1 MKYYCIKQRDIT
13 DCGAACL
20 ATVCKQY
27 GKSISV
33 AKLREIA
40 GTDRDGTNAYGLVRS
55 AERLNFTAKAVKGN
69 AEAFFSEFPLPAIA
83 HTVTETGLEHY
94 VVIHK
99 ISKNKVIVADP
110 AKGII
115 KTTPDEFFKIWTGAL
130 ILLVPET
137 VFDKSSETKSLFER
151 FWRLLL
157 PQKRLIFDVML
168 ASVVITVL
176 GIAGAFYFQI
186 IIDDVLA
193 AGLEKTLHIVSV
205 GVILLNLFAVLLS
218 AMRTQLLLY
227 LSQKLD
233 IALLLGYYD
242 HVLKLPMNFFGTRKV
257 GEIISRFQDASSIR
271 DALSNVTLT
280 VLLDTVMAIAGG
292 IMLCVKSVKLFL
304 IAAIMVFIYALLVFA
319 FNKPYRR
326 ANQRQME
333 DNAQLTAYLVESLNG
348 MQTIK
353 ALNGENCVHTETEF
367 KFVKLLKSIFSLS
380 SMENV
385 QTALTAFVEA
395 VGEVLILWVGAY
407 SVMQGSMTI
416 GSLITFN
423 ALLVYFLDPIK
434 SLINLQPELQT
445 AIVAS
450 DRLGEILDLEIEKV
464 NQENKVSPTS
474 LKGDI
479 VIDNVTFRY
488 GTRRAILEDFSLTIH
503 RGARVAIVG
512 ESGAGKS
519 TVAKLLLGLYKCEK
533 GIITIADYA
542 IEDISLDTL
551 RKKIAYVPQETF
563 LFSDTILNNLVFGS
577 EASDI
582 ETVMEC
588 AKAAQVHTFVNEL
601 PMRYETK
608 LDENAGN
615 LSGGQKQR
623 IAIARA
629 LLKKPEIMIFDEA
642 TGNLDAVTE
651 KAVQETIERYSRD
664 MTTIIIAHRL
674 STIRSCD
681 KIFVMENGRIVESGT
696 HQELMQMVDGR
707 YRKLYMSQTGE

>member
-1 MKYYCIKQRDIT
+1 M
-13 DCGAACL
+13 
-20 ATVCKQY
+20 
-27 GKSISV
+27 
-33 AKLREIA
+33 
-40 GTDRDGTNAYGLVRS
+40 RS

-280 VLLDTVMAIAGG
+280 VLLD
-292 IMLCVKSVKLFL
+292 
-304 IAAIMVFIYALLVFA
+304 
-319 FNKPYRR
+319 
-326 ANQRQME
+326 
-333 DNAQLTAYLVESLNG
+333 
-348 MQTIK
+348 
-353 ALNGENCVHTETEF
+353 
-367 KFVKLLKSIFSLS
+367 
-380 SMENV
+380 
-385 QTALTAFVEA
+385 
-395 VGEVLILWVGAY
+395 
-407 SVMQGSMTI
+407 
-416 GSLITFN
+416 
-423 ALLVYFLDPIK
+423 
-434 SLINLQPELQT
+434 
-445 AIVAS
+445 
-450 DRLGEILDLEIEKV
+450 
-464 NQENKVSPTS
+464 
-474 LKGDI
+474 
-479 VIDNVTFRY
+479 
-488 GTRRAILEDFSLTIH
+488 
-503 RGARVAIVG
+503 
-512 ESGAGKS
+512 
-519 TVAKLLLGLYKCEK
+519 
-533 GIITIADYA
+533 
-542 IEDISLDTL
+542 
-551 RKKIAYVPQETF
+551 
-563 LFSDTILNNLVFGS
+563 
-577 EASDI
+577 
-582 ETVMEC
+582 
-588 AKAAQVHTFVNEL
+588 
-601 PMRYETK
+601 
-608 LDENAGN
+608 
-615 LSGGQKQR
+615 
-623 IAIARA
+623 
-629 LLKKPEIMIFDEA
+629 
-642 TGNLDAVTE
+642 AVTE